1 MDRLQLLD
9 AGLRAFDASLPGAA
23 PPLCLATR
31 YRASSCRR
39 CLDVCPTAAVE
50 PAPWLR
56 LVPERCSSCGACAA
70 VCPTGALAFAAR
82 SAALR
87 ERLAM
92 IAAGGRRRAV
102 LACRFAEAG
111 EPEPGVAAN
120 ERGTN
125 ADDCRDD
132 GAGVIVPCLGA
143 LSAAELVGAAAAGLD
158 ELTLVSAGC
167 EDCRDRVA
175 GLAADAAVETAVA
188 TVATLGGRLTVTRSS
203 APRLAGPEAPEAPAG
218 PALSRRDL
226 FAFLARGAR
235 RTAAE
240 GLAPARRT
248 IADLHGQG
256 PPPARHARLRADLGT
271 LAARG
276 GAGSAA
282 PPALVAAPLVGS
294 RPLEPPNASPAPPV
308 SPAPFVSLPAALPLG
323 SLDVGP
329 GCTACGLCVRYCPH
343 AALALADGALRC
355 DESLCTGCGLCVE
368 TCPPAALVL
377 RPVTAG
383 PMPVKPAGVP

>member
-1 MDRLQLLD
+1 VDRLQLLD
-9 AGLRAFDASLPGAA
+9 AGLRAFDASLPGVA

-39 CLDVCPTAAVE
+39 CLDVCPSAALE

-56 LVPERCSSCGACAA
+56 LAPERCSSCGACAA
-70 VCPTGALAFAAR
+70 VCPTGALAFAGR
-82 SAALR
+82 CEALR
-87 ERLAM
+87 EALAT
-92 IAAGGRRRAV
+92 IAAGGRRAV

-111 EPEPGVAAN
+111 GPGHGVTAT
-120 ERGTN
+120 ERETDG
-125 ADDCRDD
+125 DDGRDD
-132 GAGVIVPCLGA
+132 GAIVVVACLGA
-143 LSAAELVGAAAAGLD
+143 LSAAELIGAAAAGLD
-158 ELTLVSAGC
+158 DLTLVSAGC
-167 EDCRDRVA
+167 EDCRDRAA
-175 GLAADAAVETAVA
+175 GLAADAAVATSVA
-188 TVATLGGRLTVTRSS
+188 TVVTLGGRLSVTRRG
-203 APRLAGPEAPEAPAG
+203 APRATGQEAPEPPTG

-256 PPPARHARLRADLGT
+256 PPPARHARLRADLGS

-276 GAGSAA
+276 GIGSAA
-282 PPALVAAPLVGS
+282 PQAPVAAPPAGS
-294 RPLEPPNASPAPPV
+294 QTPEPPSASPAP
-308 SPAPFVSLPAALPLG
+308 AVSLPAALPLG

-343 AALALADGALRC
+343 AALALADGVLRC

-368 TCPPAALVL
+368 TCPPVALAL

-383 PMPVKPAGVP
+383 SMPGTPAGVP

>member
-1 MDRLQLLD
+1 VDRLQLLD

-276 GAGSAA
+276 GAGFAA
-282 PPALVAAPLVGS
+282 P
-294 RPLEPPNASPAPPV
+294 
-308 SPAPFVSLPAALPLG
+308 LPAALPLG

-343 AALALADGALRC
+343 AALALADGVLRC

-368 TCPPAALVL
+368 TCPPAALAL
-377 RPVTAG
+377 RPATAG
-383 PMPVKPAGVP
+383 PMPVTPAGVP